1 MAHSSTQVFF
11 ANPSQPDVLSNA
23 EISLVRKLFADF
35 DQAWNHSAIQDR
47 LRHARRHSSDS
58 SSFLNGMTLFS
69 VIWTKS
75 KRAGFHNS
83 QIVWNAMRPELETK
97 GVLPKLVSKFNER
110 VSDYRKKG
118 LEKTYEAP
126 KRSPPGIN
134 QSLGDSISSAW
145 KEHQEQRRSRGTKA
159 SGSPMS
165 RSSQTSK
172 EPLSST
178 FFVPM
183 ESGNP
188 AMPSSFTQPSDN
200 FGTPRR
206 YDDPEELAMN
216 NQFYPSLAD
225 PHLQSHFPRPMESA
239 AGASWTQAEAHPN
252 FGFDGMTQTQTFD
265 HTGYE
270 HYYSNPPSFSNQG
283 TYMYP
288 GPRETQQSA
297 VYGVR
302 PGAYNPSSAPSSTP
316 NNASQW
322 DSYPSQDYQ
331 RTQLALYLAGTS
343 TQSYNASAPFD
354 PTTSVAFRASQND
367 VVEGDWN
374 YVFADGSQD
383 QSYECMQHEQEFG
396 YGGGQAPW
404 DMMNSGHGSGGRY
417 DDNTHHMMGYGQG
430 QR

>member
-97 GVLPKLVSKFNER
+97 GVLPKLVSKFNKC

-178 FFVPM
+178 FF
-183 ESGNP
+183 
-188 AMPSSFTQPSDN
+188 
-200 FGTPRR
+200 

-216 NQFYPSLAD
+216 NRFYPSLAD
-225 PHLQSHFPRPMESA
+225 PRLQSHFPRPMESA
-239 AGASWTQAEAHPN
+239 AGASWTRAEAHPN

-288 GPRETQQSA
+288 GPRETRQSA

-331 RTQLALYLAGTS
+331 RTQLASYLAGTS

-354 PTTSVAFRASQND
+354 PMTSVAFRASQND

-374 YVFADGSQD
+374 SVFADGSQD
-383 QSYECMQHEQEFG
+383 QSYERMQHEQEFG
-396 YGGGQAPW
+396 YGG
-404 DMMNSGHGSGGRY
+404 
-417 DDNTHHMMGYGQG
+417 
-430 QR
+430 